1 MYWRLSTSKMREPCA
16 VSMNRGVPPTALK
29 ARTGE
34 FTPPGMTSC
43 ARWKRASD
51 CLPMAARIIRTA
63 SGGSM
68 GGSAHASP
76 YQVSDD
82 GHVQHEHPHPRGRGR
97 ANDRDNLERD
107 ERRGGDDRQPLPPPP
122 AVQQP
127 NAFGREQ

>member
-16 VSMNRGVPPTALK
+16 VSMNRGVPPTALN

-51 CLPMAARIIRTA
+51 CLPMPARIIRTA
-63 SGGSM
+63 SRGSM
-68 GGSAHASP
+68 GGAAHASP

-82 GHVQHEHPHPRGRGR
+82 GHVHPEHPHPRDPAHG
-97 ANDRDNLERD
+97 NDPDDLERD
-107 ERRGGDDRQPLPPPP
+107 EQRPGHDQQPLPPPP
-122 AVQQP
+122 TAQHTHALV
-127 NAFGREQ
+127 